1 MFKNHF
7 FHDLTNNTCYLDW
20 PIIRKILCTT
30 LILNIGVIRASFHTS
45 GSSFNCKERLKSFE
59 SGELIELLISLR
71 ILGDTPSALG
81 LLGGPGSCSGN
92 SGSEHNDDISD
103 KVLSPF
109 IWASYT
115 CSGLFLPSLC

>member
-1 MFKNHF
+1 MEKSCALPLF
-7 FHDLTNNTCYLDW
+7 
-20 PIIRKILCTT
+20 
-30 LILNIGVIRASFHTS
+30 LNIGVIRASFHTS

-92 SGSEHNDDISD
+92 SGSEHKDDISD
-103 KVLSPF
+103 KVL
-109 IWASYT
+109 
-115 CSGLFLPSLC
+115 